1 VEVEGEEGNAVVAVV
16 VAAAAAAEVA
26 HKMSFLEEEH
36 SQVQHGEQ
44 MKSELVLDSSCW
56 TQPKLLVVPSV
67 DLQD

>member
-1 VEVEGEEGNAVVAVV
+1 VEVEGVEGNAAAVVVVVVAV
-16 VAAAAAAEVA
+16 AEVA

-44 MKSELVLDSSCW
+44 MKSELELGSSCW
-56 TQPKLLVVPSV
+56 TQPKLLVVLSV